1 MSRDIRYPAPEPE
14 DTPLSLTLRRRR
26 VELGLTLQQIA
37 DRMDVTEATVQ
48 RWESGVIK
56 SVRYRRLAKLAEIL
70 QVAPAELF
78 PPEARK
84 ANPPDDRAA
93 DGFEERAARLI
104 QLASRLLPEQKAF
117 LLSVLEEAVRR
128 LPREAPSP
136 ESYPPDAQ
144 EEAGPAVPA
153 DGRSNP

>member
-1 MSRDIRYPAPEPE
+1 MSRNIRYPAPEPE
-14 DTPLSLTLRRRR
+14 DTPLSVTLRRRR

-70 QVAPAELF
+70 QVAPVELV

-84 ANPPDDRAA
+84 TNPPANREA

-128 LPREAPSP
+128 LPREAPQR
-136 ESYPPDAQ
+136 ESYQPD
-144 EEAGPAVPA
+144 VPA
-153 DGRSNP
+153 EAETSVPEDGHSNP